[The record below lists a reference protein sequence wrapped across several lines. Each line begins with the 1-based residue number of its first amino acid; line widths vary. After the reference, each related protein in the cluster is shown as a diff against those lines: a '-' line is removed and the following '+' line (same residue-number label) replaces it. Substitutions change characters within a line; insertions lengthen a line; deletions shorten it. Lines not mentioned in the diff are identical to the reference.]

1 MSILNKEQFLQA
13 IKDRVGDGNSDNDLK
28 VIEDMTDTYHS
39 FNHTDNEN
47 WKEKYNQLDNEWREK
62 FKKRFFDTPGTEKN
76 KQQPENQQQQQ
87 QSEQKDSEDITIKD
101 LFIEKNKE

>member
-13 IKDRVGDGNSDNDLK
+13 IKERVGEGNSDTDLK
-28 VIEDMTDTYHS
+28 FIEDMTDTYNS
-39 FNHTDNEN
+39 FNNTDNEN

-62 FKKRFFDTPGTEKN
+62 FKKRFFDTPDTEKN
-76 KQQPENQQQQQ
+76 KQQQPNNQQQQ
-87 QSEQKDSEDITIKD
+87 SPEKDSEDITIKD